1 MNSTCPDCGS
11 YAPSD
16 ATECLC
22 GRRFQTKQKKGVP
35 LYLAALPLILPLFL
49 VFRAMTQTT
58 SVEAVASPA
67 DPRVKTAS
75 CVETYGVT
83 LIEDRKI
90 LKGTVSNN
98 CSSALSDVILS
109 IKVLDDAGGSQE
121 TVSYK
126 IAELKPG
133 VSQPFEHPLSAHVS
147 TWEITANK

>member
-1 MNSTCPDCGS
+1 M
-11 YAPSD
+11 
-16 ATECLC
+16 
-22 GRRFQTKQKKGVP
+22 
-35 LYLAALPLILPLFL
+35 
-49 VFRAMTQTT
+49 
-58 SVEAVASPA
+58 
-67 DPRVKTAS
+67 KTAS
-75 CVETYGVT
+75 CIETYGVT

-98 CSSALSDVILS
+98 CSSVLSDVILS

-133 VSQPFEHPLSAHVS
+133 VAQPFEHPLSTHVS